1 MIHRAGSLSQKYQMK
16 IRSLRCSY
24 VILLYIHFYY
34 IYIYTQGKP
43 RIQDIR
49 ISKKSCITV
58 NLLSTIPFLSHPG
71 TRNRQLPSMEQI
83 NLVMITRRRQEL
95 SNFSYHNTSMDPLC
109 VMCFEFQSFLRPII
123 TIILRFMR

>member
-24 VILLYIHFYY
+24 VILLYIHPRQTTDSG
-34 IYIYTQGKP
+34 YTYF
-43 RIQDIR
+43 
-49 ISKKSCITV
+49 KKIVHHCQPVID
-58 NLLSTIPFLSHPG
+58 LLFLSHPG

-95 SNFSYHNTSMDPLC
+95 SNFSYHNTSMYPLC